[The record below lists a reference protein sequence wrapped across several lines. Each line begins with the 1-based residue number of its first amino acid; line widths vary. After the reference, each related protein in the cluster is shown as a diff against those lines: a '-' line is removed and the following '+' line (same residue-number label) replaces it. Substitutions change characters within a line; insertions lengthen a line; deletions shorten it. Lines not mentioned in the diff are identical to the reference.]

1 MSFYTYFNSIIMN
14 LFDQFRLFKKVSNIS
29 LYFIFPLTFSLLV
42 GWIVYYIRKCWR
54 CYKEHKIC
62 EQTPLLHPLYSD
74 VQYLSQ
80 QRKLYNLKTQ
90 ITKYVLMIVCSSVEV
105 VGILTTLLSNIIISD
120 LPVISNSTEIQVGN
134 LHCKTEGYD
143 IYQFIIPIKNIPAL
157 QFTLI
162 STLISILSR
171 YLAARYLNHPFRRTL
186 IKYIIWCSVQC
197 LLTALCSTVYTWLL
211 MVLVVPLIGLI
222 NWILLLRDTSLLSRV
237 LRSNL
242 REIQFHSNNRILYH
256 NQLSAYKFYRIFRIV
271 LIISMLF
278 FFFSVSGYFA
288 GLSRIILF
296 DFCKIELHH
305 SVIFPLFLR
314 INNKEI
320 IKYVILFVDD
330 FFVLIYLILT
340 CLPLCCITITPVI
353 VRCVKR
359 CREKED
365 QYRYNYEKLEP
376 LIRKYL

>member
-1 MSFYTYFNSIIMN
+1 MTLADN
-14 LFDQFRLFKKVSNIS
+14 LHLFRKIS
-29 LYFIFPLTFSLLV
+29 DTITIFTALLTFTLLV
-42 GWIVYYIRKCWR
+42 GWIIYFIRECWR
-54 CYKEHKIC
+54 LHKEYKTCK
-62 EQTPLLHPLYSD
+62 QTPLLHPLYSG

-80 QRKLYNLKTQ
+80 QRKLYNLKTH
-90 ITKYVLMIVCSSVEV
+90 IVKYVLMIVCSSVEV
-105 VGILTTLLSNIIISD
+105 SVIICTLLSSLSKSILKIHFNITNTQKEIFPLNITQRSSLTYYKYLFFIPMQSLSVL
-120 LPVISNSTEIQVGN
+120 LP
-134 LHCKTEGYD
+134 
-143 IYQFIIPIKNIPAL
+143 
-157 QFTLI
+157 TLLL
-162 STLISILSR
+162 TLISILSR

-211 MVLVVPLIGLI
+211 MVLVFPSIGLI

-256 NQLSAYKFYRIFRIV
+256 NQLSAYKFYRIFRIALLISMF
-271 LIISMLF
+271 LIILSISGYVVSKLLEVLF
-278 FFFSVSGYFA
+278 FA
-288 GLSRIILF
+288 NNKL
-296 DFCKIELHH
+296 ELHH
-305 SVIFPLFLR
+305 NVIIAPFLR
-314 INNKEI
+314 RDRQDLFENITTI
-320 IKYVILFVDD
+320 MLFVWE
-330 FFVLIYLILT
+330 FCIFIYLNLT
-340 CLPLCCITITPVI
+340 SIPLCCISFAPVI